1 MEQTFITIHNLDP
14 DATILFVSDIYRR
27 SHKQERRAIEAPHIR
42 RLFSS
47 SPRDPR
53 YHMLEHLSPK
63 FKMPP
68 MMREPRAALILN
80 RFTRSLTV
88 MFATNAVT
96 SILGVTPDEIQDKS
110 FWECVAEN
118 CVRDAINCL
127 ESAKANDSI
136 AYLRF
141 WSRDPR
147 REEDFEAED
156 EEDLQGDEN
165 AEGRSSNSSGSDGDV
180 QLSNAMDIVS
190 DEVAYSGMRV
200 ELSSRHG
207 RSGGPALGHL
217 HSSSS
222 QPGSRSGPHTAR
234 AIRTIPPQGEGLQ
247 QPSIHPPRPEGRL
260 RRRRPNPSIELEAV
274 VSCTSDGLVVVLRK
288 ARPPIP
294 APHPPLLPVDY
305 YENGLFAAP
314 WSEEPIT
321 TVYPVERFHTFRP
334 PLLTQ
339 HMPLQEHV
347 KAAGGPPIEQ
357 LMRAIRDVAVFAW
370 ALVGINGNLSQ
381 YSRGIPRGDAQPQ
394 VGKTQY
400 LAVESQASRQW
411 PSSLV
416 ENPHISQNGASATH
430 YVPRFNAEAPQCYGC
445 TPNGFNNTNLAYTSP
460 PAWSH
465 STPHTTIP
473 QPLAPFPHAQQAAP
487 QILPPPYPGGAPH
500 PQEPWAEA
508 PPSYVQQG
516 PYSSPTSQPYSPAD
530 SHNYRNPWQ

>member
-14 DATILFVSDIYRR
+14 DATILFVSESVTDILGYHPSEVQGKSCFDYFHPDEVPFARSVHSRGVLLDKAAVLHYARIIIYRR

-96 SILGVTPDEIQDKS
+96 SILGVTPDEIKEKS

-156 EEDLQGDEN
+156 EEHLQGDEN
-165 AEGRSSNSSGSDGDV
+165 AEGRSSNSSGSDGGV

-190 DEVAYSGMRV
+190 DEGAYSGMTV
-200 ELSSRHG
+200 ESSSGHG
-207 RSGGPALGHL
+207 RSGGLALGHL

-222 QPGSRSGPHTAR
+222 QPGSRPGPHTAR
-234 AIRTIPPQGEGLQ
+234 ATRTIPPHRDGFQ
-247 QPSIHPPRPEGRL
+247 QPSILPPRPQSRL

-294 APHPPLLPVDY
+294 AAHPPLLPVDY

-314 WSEEPIT
+314 WSEEPVT
-321 TVYPVERFHTFRP
+321 AVYPVERFHTFRP

-357 LMRAIRDVAVFAW
+357 LMRAIRDVASACMVAFTSAQDDTST
-370 ALVGINGNLSQ
+370 AGGIS
-381 YSRGIPRGDAQPQ
+381 PRA
-394 VGKTQY
+394 T
-400 LAVESQASRQW
+400 S
-411 PSSLV
+411 
-416 ENPHISQNGASATH
+416 SAT
-430 YVPRFNAEAPQCYGC
+430 NATAPLSWWF
-445 TPNGFNNTNLAYTSP
+445 PTSTRASYSP
-460 PAWSH
+460 TDSH
-465 STPHTTIP
+465 S
-473 QPLAPFPHAQQAAP
+473 
-487 QILPPPYPGGAPH
+487 
-500 PQEPWAEA
+500 
-508 PPSYVQQG
+508 
-516 PYSSPTSQPYSPAD
+516 
-530 SHNYRNPWQ
+530 YRNPWQ

>member
-14 DATILFVSDIYRR
+14 DATVLFVSDIYRR

-68 MMREPRAALILN
+68 MEREPRAALILN

-96 SILGVTPDEIQDKS
+96 SILGVTPDEIQGMS

-141 WSRDPR
+141 WTRDPR

-156 EEDLQGDEN
+156 EEDLQGEEN
-165 AEGRSSNSSGSDGDV
+165 AEGRNSNNSGSDGGA

-190 DEVAYSGMRV
+190 DELAYSGMRV
-200 ELSSRHG
+200 ESSSGHG
-207 RSGGPALGHL
+207 RSGGPGLRRL

-222 QPGSRSGPHTAR
+222 HPGSRSGPHTAR
-234 AIRTIPPQGEGLQ
+234 ATRAIPPHGDGLQ
-247 QPSIHPPRPEGRL
+247 QPSVLPPRPESRP

-314 WSEEPIT
+314 WSEEPVNA
-321 TVYPVERFHTFRP
+321 VYPVERFHTFRP

-347 KAAGGPPIEQ
+347 KDAGGPPIEQ
-357 LMRAIRDVAVFAW
+357 LMRAIRDVA
-370 ALVGINGNLSQ
+370 
-381 YSRGIPRGDAQPQ
+381 PQ
-394 VGKTQY
+394 VGKAQY
-400 LAVESQASRQW
+400 PGVESQASRQW
-411 PSSLV
+411 PGFLI
-416 ENPHISQNGASATH
+416 ENPHTSQNGASATH
-430 YVPRFNAEAPQCYGC
+430 YAPRFTAEAPQCYGGA
-445 TPNGFNNTNLAYTSP
+445 PNGFNSTNFAYTNP

-465 STPHTTIP
+465 STPYTAIP

-487 QILPPPYPGGAPH
+487 QVLPPPYPGGAPH
-500 PQEPWAEA
+500 PQEPWADA
-508 PPSYVQQG
+508 LPSYMQQG
-516 PYSSPTSQPYSPAD
+516 AYSNPTSQSYSPTD
-530 SHNYRNPWQ
+530 SHGYRNPWQ